1 MLKST
6 QLLGSEAQGPGFQH
20 TVPIVDLHGKTVLLT
35 GASTGLGPHIA
46 RRLQREGA
54 KFVLSARNESALE
67 KLAGELGDSRI
78 VAADLSRP
86 GEPERLAEAAGQV
99 DVLVSNAGIPATGRL
114 ATFTTEE
121 IDRAIAVNLRAG
133 IVLAARLLPGMLA
146 RKFGHMVF
154 MSSIAGKLPSGGET
168 MYNATKFG
176 IRGFALALREELW
189 GSGVGAS
196 VINPTF
202 VSEAGMW
209 AVTGLKPN
217 PIAGEVSPAQVA
229 DAVWSAISRNR
240 REIDVVPIQL
250 RTVLKVQA
258 LTPGV
263 FATTARWL
271 RATRPNEELDK
282 RQRDKR

>member
-1 MLKST
+1 M
-6 QLLGSEAQGPGFQH
+6 
-20 TVPIVDLHGKTVLLT
+20 VDDLSGKTVLLT

-46 RRLQREGA
+46 RRLREAGA
-54 KFVLSARNESALE
+54 KFVLSARNEAALE
-67 KLAGELGDSRI
+67 KLADELGESRVI
-78 VAADLSRP
+78 AADLSRT
-86 GEPERLAEAAGQV
+86 GEPERLAAESGHV

-114 ATFTTEE
+114 TTFKVEE

-133 IVLAARLLPGMLA
+133 IVLASKLVPGMLE
-146 RKFGHMVF
+146 RKSGHLVF

-168 MYNATKFG
+168 IYNATKFG
-176 IRGFALALREELW
+176 VRGFALALREELW
-189 GSGVGAS
+189 GTGVGVS
-196 VINPTF
+196 VISPTF

-217 PIAGEVSPAQVA
+217 PIAGEVSPEQVA
-229 DAVWSAISRNR
+229 DAVWTSISKNK

-250 RTVLKVQA
+250 RTVLKLQA

-263 FATTARWL
+263 FATTARWMG
-271 RATRPNEELDK
+271 ATRSNEDLDE

>member
-1 MLKST
+1 MD
-6 QLLGSEAQGPGFQH
+6 
-20 TVPIVDLHGKTVLLT
+20 DLRGKTILLT
-35 GASTGLGPHIA
+35 GASTGLGPYIA
-46 RRLQREGA
+46 RRLRQGGA
-54 KFVLSARNESALE
+54 KFILSARNAEALK
-67 KLAGELGDSRI
+67 KLAGELGDSRV
-78 VAADLSRP
+78 VAADLSRA
-86 GEPERLAEAAGQV
+86 GAPERLAAEAGDV

-114 ATFTTEE
+114 ATFAIEE

-133 IVLAARLLPGMLA
+133 IVLAKALA
-146 RKFGHMVF
+146 PRMVERKSGHMVF
-154 MSSIAGKLPSGGET
+154 MSSIAGKIPSGGET
-168 MYNATKFG
+168 IYNATKFG

-189 GSGVGAS
+189 GTGVGVS
-196 VINPTF
+196 VITPTF

-229 DAVWSAISRNR
+229 DAVWSAITRNR
-240 REIDVVPIQL
+240 REVDVAPIQL

-263 FATTARWL
+263 FATTARWMG
-271 RATRPNEELDK
+271 ATRSNEDLDK

>member
-1 MLKST
+1 MD
-6 QLLGSEAQGPGFQH
+6 
-20 TVPIVDLHGKTVLLT
+20 DLRGKTVLLT

-46 RRLQREGA
+46 RRLHRAGA
-54 KFVLSARNESALE
+54 KFVLSARNEAALE
-67 KLAGELGDSRI
+67 QLADELGGARVI
-78 VAADLSRP
+78 AADLSRA
-86 GEPERLAEAAGQV
+86 GEPERLAEEAGPV

-114 ATFTTEE
+114 PTFKIEE

-133 IVLAARLLPGMLA
+133 IVLAAKLLPGMLE
-146 RKFGHMVF
+146 RKSGHMVF

-189 GSGVGAS
+189 GTGVGVS
-196 VINPTF
+196 VISPTF

-209 AVTGLKPN
+209 AVTGLKAH

-229 DAVWSAISRNR
+229 DAVWAAITRNK
-240 REIDVVPIQL
+240 REMDVVPIQL
-250 RTVLKVQA
+250 RTVLKLQA

-263 FATTARWL
+263 FATTARWMG
-271 RATRPNEELDK
+271 ATRSNEDLDE